1 MEEPYIVKFFRIRRE
16 SIECFSENPAPLT
29 MGNFIPNQLCKAEV
43 YDNKIVITPVA
54 TDYCPPKIPFS

>member
-16 SIECFSENPAPLT
+16 SIECFSENTAPLT

-43 YDNKIVITPVA
+43 YDCLLYT
-54 TDYCPPKIPFS
+54 S

>member
-43 YDNKIVITPVA
+43 YDNEIVITPVD